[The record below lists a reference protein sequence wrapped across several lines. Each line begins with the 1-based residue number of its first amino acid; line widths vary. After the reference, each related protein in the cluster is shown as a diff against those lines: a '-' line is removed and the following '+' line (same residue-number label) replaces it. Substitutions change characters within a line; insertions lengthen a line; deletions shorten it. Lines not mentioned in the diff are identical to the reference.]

1 MATAIEFESVSKKFV
16 MHHERPR
23 SFQEMVIGLL
33 KQGQGQGSEECWALK
48 DLSFDVPKGEI
59 DQR

>member
-1 MATAIEFESVSKKFV
+1 MATAIKFENVSKKFV
-16 MHHERPR
+16 MYHERPR
-23 SFQEMVIGLL
+23 SFQEMVIGLFNL
-33 KQGQGQGSEECWALK
+33 GRGKGSEEFWALK